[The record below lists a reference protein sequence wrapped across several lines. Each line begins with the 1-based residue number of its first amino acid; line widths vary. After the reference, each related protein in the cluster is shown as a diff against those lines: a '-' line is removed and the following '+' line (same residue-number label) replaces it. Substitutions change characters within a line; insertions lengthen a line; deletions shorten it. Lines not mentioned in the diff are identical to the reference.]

1 MVKRFLVVVI
11 FVPSR
16 ETPVEIGLYM
26 RKMWGKHDDI
36 LLVRT
41 VICLMGYKQDVY
53 KMREFCNNSILALGI
68 AFCRFVG

>member
-16 ETPVEIGLYM
+16 VTPVEIGLYM

-53 KMREFCNNSILALGI
+53 KMREVCNNSILALGI